1 MDDIA
6 AREQNKYERMWDI
19 PAYRRYAPGQSI
31 AAMAFRELEMRPGD
45 TLADFG
51 CGTGRPA
58 AAMQQMGAV
67 VVGIDHAVNCLDPD
81 VNINFL
87 KCNLWDLPPDLKAD
101 YGYCTDVMEH
111 IPTEKVDDVLA
122 GIRRVVRNR
131 TFFQIA
137 TFVDGM
143 GKHIGETLHL
153 TVQPPE
159 WWRDTLRSHW
169 QSVTISGNRNLVAV
183 VE

>member
-6 AREQNKYERMWDI
+6 AREQNKYERMWNI
-19 PAYRRYAPGQSI
+19 KSYRKHAPGEPI
-31 AAMAFRELEMRPGD
+31 AAKAFHELGMKPGD

-58 AAMQQMGAV
+58 AAMQRMGAI

-101 YGYCTDVMEH
+101 FGYCTDVMEH
-111 IPTEKVDDVLA
+111 IPTEKVDAVLA
-122 GIRRVVRNR
+122 GIRRIVQKKA
-131 TFFQIA
+131 FFQIA
-137 TFVDGM
+137 TFPDKM

-153 TVQPPE
+153 TVQTPE
-159 WWRDTLRSHW
+159 WWEAKLSEHW
-169 QSVTISGNRNLVAV
+169 GSVIVRGDRNLIAV